1 MEIKRDDFRAIAD
14 EVMDENAL
22 KLARSIK
29 EDVPLL
35 KIPDVLFVEMYMWR
49 FLLCEI
55 EKKLFGEKEGNTDGK
70 NDNPKQP

>member
-1 MEIKRDDFRAIAD
+1 MEIKRKEFKKIAD

-22 KLARSIK
+22 KLAMSIK

-35 KIPDVLFVEMYMWR
+35 KIPDVLLVEMYMWK

-55 EKKLFGEKEGNTDGK
+55 EKKLFDKKEGDEDGG
-70 NDNPKQP
+70 NDNPKKS

>member
-1 MEIKRDDFRAIAD
+1 MEIKREEFKKIAD

-22 KLARSIK
+22 KLAMSIK

-35 KIPDVLFVEMYMWR
+35 KIPDVLLVEMYMWR

-55 EKKLFGEKEGNTDGK
+55 EKKLFNEKEGNTDGQDY
-70 NDNPKQP
+70 NS